1 MSGGIGTYT
10 KQVAGLLA
18 IEKADVHVFA
28 GSHLQT
34 SCRTENDVAVH
45 RVKCTGPQDFQKNV
59 LSVFEKEHTL
69 SRFQI
74 IESAEIHAN
83 AWEIK
88 TRFPG
93 LPLIVRLH
101 ASNWLVE
108 SFKKKHVP
116 LQNKL
121 RFFFGAL
128 RRGRWDLGYWR
139 NYDFKN
145 DTDYQFVNMADV
157 VTAPTLQMKNWAMQ
171 QWKID
176 ADRIKVL
183 ENPFVENKLF
193 NAACTNNEEHT
204 IIFYGRL
211 NVLKGLIT
219 ATKAMKKILKNN
231 VGWKWLIVGD
241 DGTAADG
248 KSSMKV
254 WMEKEL
260 KAVRKQVTFYN
271 NVAHDHLPLYLKKSS
286 IVLIPS
292 LFESYSYVTIEA
304 LCAGKAVIGS
314 RGTGVASLVQH
325 NVSGLLVDPYKSDA
339 WCKAI
344 QQLIDN
350 KVLRKILGEAAHRY
364 ALSKA
369 EINKDIVGFYKTLEE
384 KVR

>member
-1 MSGGIGTYT
+1 MSGGIVTYT
-10 KQVAGLLA
+10 KQVASLLA
-18 IEKADVHVFA
+18 MEKADVHVFA

-59 LSVFEKEHTL
+59 LSVFEEEHKQ
-69 SRFQI
+69 SPFQI

-83 AWEIK
+83 ALEIK

-219 ATKAMKKILKNN
+219 ATKAMKEILKNN
-231 VGWKWLIVGD
+231 PGWNWLVIGA
-241 DGTAADG
+241 DGMAADG
-248 KSSMKV
+248 SSSMKA

-260 KAVRKQVTFYN
+260 KAIRKQVTFYN
-271 NVAHDHLPLYLKKSS
+271 NVAHDQLPKYLKQSS

-304 LCAGKAVIGS
+304 MCAGKAVIGS
-314 RGTGVASLVQH
+314 SGTGVASLVQH
-325 NVSGLLVDPYKSDA
+325 NVSGLLTNPYKVDA
-339 WCKAI
+339 WCEAI

-350 KVLRKILGEAAHRY
+350 KAIRKKLGKAAYNYVLKKE
-364 ALSKA
+364 
-369 EINKDIVGFYKTLEE
+369 EVNKQIASFYKALVKQTT
-384 KVR
+384 